1 MKIKALF
8 VKIVVV
14 ATLVAVAVPF
24 FSSCGKDKDDKNN
37 TNQNQ
42 KPPQLGPLEKTVWL
56 ADTSISTPQIPG
68 LQLPEIS
75 VDFTSKL
82 HFTTAADGYMTLN
95 IDLLGRSDTMG
106 YTYIFDKNSNKG
118 IMTSTL
124 NTDYSIPFT
133 KNGNAIN
140 IRISRDI
147 IPDTNSILDMVFGYL
162 EMQGGL
168 KFNYYKQ

>member
-14 ATLVAVAVPF
+14 ATLVAVAAPL

-68 LQLPEIS
+68 VPLPDIT
-75 VDFTSKL
+75 VDFSSKL
-82 HFTTAADGYMTLN
+82 HFTTASDGYMTIN

-106 YTYIFDKNSNKG
+106 YTYIFDNNRG

-124 NTDYSIPFT
+124 NTDYAVPFT
-133 KNGNAIN
+133 KNGNVIN
-140 IRISRDI
+140 VRVSRDI
-147 IPDTNSILDMVFGYL
+147 IPDTSSILDMVFGYL

>member
-8 VKIVVV
+8 AKIVVV
-14 ATLVAVAVPF
+14 VTLVAVAVPL

-68 LQLPEIS
+68 LQLPDIT

-82 HFTTAADGYMTLN
+82 HFTTVSDGYMTIN
-95 IDLLGRSDTMG
+95 IDLLDRSDTMG
-106 YTYIFDKNSNKG
+106 YTYIFDNNRG

-124 NTDYSIPFT
+124 NTDYAVPFT
-133 KNGNAIN
+133 KNGNVIN
-140 IRISRDI
+140 VRISRDI

-168 KFNYYKQ
+168 KFNYNKQ

>member
-8 VKIVVV
+8 AKIVVV
-14 ATLVAVAVPF
+14 VTLVAVAVPL

-68 LQLPEIS
+68 LQLPDIT

-82 HFTTAADGYMTLN
+82 HFTTVSDGYMTIN
-95 IDLLGRSDTMG
+95 IDLLDRSDTMG
-106 YTYIFDKNSNKG
+106 YTYIFDNNRG

-124 NTDYSIPFT
+124 NTDYAVPFT
-133 KNGNAIN
+133 KNGNVIN
-140 IRISRDI
+140 VRVSRDI
-147 IPDTNSILDMVFGYL
+147 IPDTSSILDMVFGYL